1 MKITL
6 HANELKPT
14 TLAAIVADMTHEI
27 GYSDHYAANVA
38 ALQEALAA
46 LDGNCGETDADRLLE
61 LNDAD
66 FEVIDAYR
74 RLATAS

>member
-6 HANELKPT
+6 HTNELKPT
-14 TLAAIVADMTHEI
+14 T
-27 GYSDHYAANVA
+27 
-38 ALQEALAA
+38 LAA

-66 FEVIDAYR
+66 FNVIDAYR